1 MKDFAIIDGIE
12 YRFYD
17 HLYAVSR
24 CGKVLRNMQP
34 AMPIKRPDGYL
45 SVGRRRLAHRMVAAV
60 WLDKSDGANHVHHI
74 NHDKQDNR
82 ADNLE
87 WLTPKLHHLK
97 HPNHYKGH
105 SMSEAG
111 KQRLR
116 TLRLGSKTS
125 DATKQKQREATVRNG
140 RFPPPRPIG
149 YKHSQ
154 ESIEKMQLNGNN
166 KVSCE
171 ILGIAYGSFSEAG
184 RALGEKPHTLRKRCL
199 SKNFPDHKLRT

>member
-1 MKDFAIIDGIE
+1 MDSATIGGIE

-24 CGKVLRNMQP
+24 CGKFLRNLLP
-34 AMPIKRPDGYL
+34 YEPIPRPDGYL
-45 SVGRRRLAHRMVAAV
+45 SVGRQRLAHRMVAAV
-60 WLDKSDGANHVHHI
+60 WVDNRDDAKHVHHI

-82 ADNLE
+82 AENLE
-87 WLTPKLHHLK
+87 WLSPKQHASE
-97 HPNHYKGH
+97 HPERSKGH

-116 TLRLGSKTS
+116 TLRLGSKAS
-125 DATKQKQREATVRNG
+125 EATKQKQREATIRIG
-140 RFPPPRPIG
+140 KLPPPRPVG
-149 YKHSQ
+149 TKCSQ
-154 ESIEKMQLNGNN
+154 ESIEKMRLNGHN

-199 SKNFPDHKLRT
+199 SENFPDHKLRA

>member
-1 MKDFAIIDGIE
+1 MDSAIIGGIE
-12 YRFYD
+12 YRLYD

-24 CGKVLRNMQP
+24 CGKILRNLQP
-34 AMPIKRPDGYL
+34 FTPSMRPDGYL
-45 SVGRRRLAHRMVAAV
+45 SVGRRRLAHRMIATV
-60 WLDKSDGANHVHHI
+60 WIDNPAGAKHVHHI
-74 NHDKQDNR
+74 NHNKQDNR

-87 WLTPKLHHLK
+87 WLTPKQHASE
-97 HPNHYKGH
+97 HPERTKGH

-116 TLRLGSKTS
+116 TLRLWSKS
-125 DATKQKQREATVRNG
+125 SEETKQKQREATIRNG
-140 RFPPPRPIG
+140 RFPPPRPVG

-199 SKNFPDHKLRT
+199 SKNFPHYKLVA